1 MLVSQGG
8 GKMISTTFHYG
19 INVSNF
25 DKCHRNIIYGKINI
39 PVPLSLSLSLSL
51 QHMSERSWIIK
62 KANIENIMKAI
73 SNFDWNKAFENLLVD

>member
-25 DKCHRNIIYGKINI
+25 DKCHHNIIYGKINI
-39 PVPLSLSLSLSL
+39 PVPLSLSL
-51 QHMSERSWIIK
+51 QHMSERSWVIK

>member
-1 MLVSQGG
+1 MELMFQ
-8 GKMISTTFHYG
+8 IL
-19 INVSNF
+19 INVITILF
-25 DKCHRNIIYGKINI
+25 MVKLTY
-39 PVPLSLSLSLSL
+39 LFLSLSL

>member
-25 DKCHRNIIYGKINI
+25 DECHHNIIYDKITLTDLF
-39 PVPLSLSLSLSL
+39 LSLSLP
-51 QHMSERSWIIK
+51 HMSERSWIIK

-73 SNFDWNKAFENLLVD
+73 SNFDWNKAF